1 MNIANI
7 ELQQGNIVNAIK
19 LLEVI
24 VNENDSYQEAKANL
38 ALAYRRVGKID
49 KSLKVYEKI
58 VFGGP
63 WSQKAKF
70 NYGTTLI
77 TNEGFEEGWRYYE

>member
-7 ELQQGNIVNAIK
+7 ELQKGNIVNAIK

-24 VNENDSYQEAKANL
+24 VSENDSYQEAKANL

-49 KSLKVYEKI
+49 RSLSVYEKI
-58 VFGGP
+58 VFDGP
-63 WSQKAKF
+63 WSLKAKF

-77 TNEGFEEGWRYYE
+77 TNLSLIHI